1 MESNQPIRKFLNQS
15 SPLRWCSD
23 SPQNQSNPATHDDN
37 DTDNSTNV
45 AGDIEPGQILIKMLV
60 PAYAAGSIIGKNGQ
74 TITHLQ
80 KETGVCIKLSK
91 AKDFYPGTTER
102 VVLIQGKY
110 EGTRDVVNFV
120 IDKVIEF
127 PIPKDMI
134 MSHVE
139 RAKQVKI
146 IVPNTTAG
154 LIIGKKG
161 ATVKQIME
169 TTKAKVQL
177 TQKPDTPN
185 MQQLLERVITICG
198 DRDQLHAASL
208 MIMQRIRDDPQS
220 ASCPNLSYQNVSGF
234 VANANPTGSPYAPM
248 SDSTMI
254 AANYGG
260 FAQLAGLSPIQLQPI
275 GHGLAGIINQQ
286 HQLAVAGLQ
295 QHQQQQ
301 QQAYELYGQHFQ
313 VQNGQNQQHAQNVS
327 NLGYHLK

>member
-1 MESNQPIRKFLNQS
+1 MQKFMNQS

-23 SPQNQSNPATHDDN
+23 SPNQANAEENTE
-37 DTDNSTNV
+37 TQT
-45 AGDIEPGQILIKMLV
+45 AADIEPGQILIKMLV

-80 KETGVCIKLSK
+80 KETGVSIKLSK

-110 EGTRDVVNFV
+110 EGARDVVNFI

-185 MQQLLERVITICG
+185 MQQLLERVITVCG
-198 DRDQLHAASL
+198 DRDQLHEASI
-208 MIMQRIRDDPQS
+208 MILQRIKDDPQS

-248 SDSTMI
+248 SDPTML
-254 AANYGG
+254 ATSYGG
-260 FAQLAGLSPIQLQPI
+260 FAQLTGIPPIQLQPI
-275 GHGLAGIINQQ
+275 NPSLAGLISQQ
-286 HQLAVAGLQ
+286 QQLAAVAGI
-295 QHQQQQ
+295 QHQQPTFDI
-301 QQAYELYGQHFQ
+301 YGQQFQ
-313 VQNGQNQQHAQNVS
+313 MQNGQAQAQQNV
-327 NLGYHLK
+327 NLTYQLK